1 MLAAIVLAAV
11 LSCSPVK
18 ICIDHRLSPSC
29 WRPSSVDYVPY
40 VKFWKKHGPE
50 ICTVNQTK
58 GKFDA
63 VVYVSDDK
71 VSPTCFWNNIW
82 WLSDKEGVQYD
93 VGPILI
99 IAKHS
104 TSSKLWAEMLRI
116 LNYTVIERFDL
127 SIADQ
132 LEYMY
137 TAYKTMSVGGSPLP
151 FAAKGHDFNHLR
163 ILDIGLWWADWW
175 IDC

>member
-1 MLAAIVLAAV
+1 MLAAIVLAAA

-29 WRPSSVDYVPY
+29 WRPSSVDYVHY

-82 WLSDKEGVQYD
+82 WLSDKEGVQYN

-127 SIADQ
+127 S
-132 LEYMY
+132 LL
-137 TAYKTMSVGGSPLP
+137 SPY
-151 FAAKGHDFNHLR
+151 FANVTTYRRLTISNGRLAL
-163 ILDIGLWWADWW
+163 LL
-175 IDC
+175 